1 MDIPKLNN
9 PHPEELIFRQVITMR
24 DGARVL
30 LRPLVPG
37 DRQMLMDFFL
47 PVSAEER
54 RYMRHNIHD
63 PEVVASWAENVDYD
77 KVFPIIAV
85 VNDRIVGTS
94 TLHFNEGTARH
105 RAELRIF
112 LAKDFKRRGLGSK
125 LIQAQ
130 IEIARKRNIHL
141 LEVQIISDQVEV
153 IKAMQKV
160 GFKPVC
166 TFEDYFMLPDGELRD
181 VVLLLLRLHKVEDE
195 F

>member
-1 MDIPKLNN
+1 METPK
-9 PHPEELIFRQVITMR
+9 EDLIFRQVFTMR

-37 DRQMLMDFFL
+37 DRQALLDFFL
-47 PVSAEER
+47 PVSMEER
-54 RYMRHNIHD
+54 RFMRHNISNS
-63 PEVVASWAENVDYD
+63 EVVAAWAEKVDYD

-85 VNDRIVGTS
+85 ISDRIVGIS

-105 RAELRIF
+105 RAELRIY

-125 LIQAQ
+125 LIHALV
-130 IEIARKRNIHL
+130 EIARKRNIHM
-141 LEVQIISDQVEV
+141 LEVQIISEQVEV
-153 IKAMQKV
+153 IKAMQKM

-166 TFEDYFMLPDGELRD
+166 TFEDYFMFPDGELRD
-181 VVLLLLRLHKVEDE
+181 VVHLILRLRKVEDE

>member
-1 MDIPKLNN
+1 MVSPK
-9 PHPEELIFRQVITMR
+9 EDLIFRQVFTLR

-37 DRQMLMDFFL
+37 DRQALLDFFL
-47 PVSAEER
+47 PVSMDER
-54 RYMRHNIHD
+54 RFMRHNIND
-63 PEVVASWAENVDYD
+63 PVVVAAWAEEVNYD
-77 KVFPIIAV
+77 KVFPILAII
-85 VNDRIVGTS
+85 NERIVGTS

-130 IEIARKRNIHL
+130 VEIARKKNIHM
-141 LEVQIISDQVEV
+141 LEVQTISEQVEV
-153 IKAMQKV
+153 IKAMQRV
-160 GFKPVC
+160 GFKPIC

-181 VVLLLLRLHKVEDE
+181 VVHLILQLRKVEYE